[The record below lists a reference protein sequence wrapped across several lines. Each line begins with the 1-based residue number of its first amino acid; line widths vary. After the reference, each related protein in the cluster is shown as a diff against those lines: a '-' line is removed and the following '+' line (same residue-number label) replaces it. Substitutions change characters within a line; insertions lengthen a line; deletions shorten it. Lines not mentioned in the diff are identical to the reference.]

1 MKPSMPDLIP
11 TDECRSGSTWILA
24 VCLVGVLALAYSGPR
39 QTAAA
44 AAKQP
49 EIAAPKL
56 SWQMLR
62 GLDFRTGSMT
72 PELQGVVNGV
82 ARVPGYMVP
91 LEDNLEEVTE
101 FLLVPYP
108 GACIHV
114 PPPPPNQIVH
124 VIMEGNQKAQVRLWM
139 EAVWVEGTLRLAEA
153 TTREGALSFF
163 QLTGTL
169 IQPYKEGK

>member
-1 MKPSMPDLIP
+1 MM
-11 TDECRSGSTWILA
+11 
-24 VCLVGVLALAYSGPR
+24 
-39 QTAAA
+39 
-44 AAKQP
+44 
-49 EIAAPKL
+49 
-56 SWQMLR
+56 R
-62 GLDFRTGSMT
+62 GLNFRMGEMT
-72 PELQGVVNGV
+72 PELQGVINGV

-114 PPPPPNQIVH
+114 PPPPPNQIVR
-124 VIMEGNQKAQVRLWM
+124 VIMEGKQKAQVRLWM
-139 EAVWVEGTLRLAEA
+139 EAVLVEGTLRLAEA

>member
-1 MKPSMPDLIP
+1 MKPFMPDTIF
-11 TDECRSGSTWILA
+11 TDRLRSGSRWLLTI
-24 VCLVGVLALAYSGPR
+24 CLMGVLVSTSSGPR
-39 QTAAA
+39 QTAATA
-44 AAKQP
+44 AEQP
-49 EIAAPKL
+49 VISAPKL
-56 SWQMLR
+56 SWQMMR
-62 GLDFRTGSMT
+62 GLNFRTGEMT
-72 PELQGVVNGV
+72 PELQGVINGV

-124 VIMEGNQKAQVRLWM
+124 VIMEGKKKAQVRLWM

-169 IQPYKEGK
+169 IQPY

>member
-1 MKPSMPDLIP
+1 MKPSTPDLIQ
-11 TDECRSGSTWILA
+11 TYGLRSGSRCLLA
-24 VCLVGVLALAYSGPR
+24 VLLVGALSSAFIGPR
-39 QTAAA
+39 QNAAA

-49 EIAAPKL
+49 LISTPTL
-56 SWQMLR
+56 SWQMMR
-62 GLDFRTGSMT
+62 GLDYRTGEMT
-72 PELQGVVNGV
+72 PELQAIINGL

-124 VIMEGNQKAQVRLWM
+124 VIMEGDRKAQVRLWI
-139 EAVWVEGTLRLAEA
+139 ESVWVEGTLKLAEA
-153 TTREGALSFF
+153 ITRDGALSFF
-163 QLTGTL
+163 QLTASL
-169 IQPYKEGK
+169 IQSYQEGK

>member
-1 MKPSMPDLIP
+1 MKAFISDPIP
-11 TDECRSGSTWILA
+11 ADEIPVPSTWLLVVGLVAILVSA
-24 VCLVGVLALAYSGPR
+24 FSGPQR
-39 QTAAA
+39 AVASTA
-44 AAKQP
+44 KPQQILP
-49 EIAAPKL
+49 PKL

-62 GLDFRTGSMT
+62 GLDFRTGSVT
-72 PELQGVVNGV
+72 PELQGIINGV

-124 VIMEGNQKAQVRLWM
+124 VVMEGNKKAQVRLWM

-169 IQPYKEGK
+169 IQSYKEGQ

>member
-1 MKPSMPDLIP
+1 MKPSMPDLIL
-11 TDECRSGSTWILA
+11 TAELRSGSKWILA
-24 VCLVGVLALAYSGPR
+24 ICLVGMLAASFSGHQ

-44 AAKQP
+44 VAKQP
-49 EIAAPKL
+49 AISTPTL
-56 SWQMLR
+56 SWQMMR
-62 GLDFRTGSMT
+62 GLNFRTGEMT
-72 PELQGVVNGV
+72 PELQGVINGA

-124 VIMEGNQKAQVRLWM
+124 VIMEGNKKAQVRLWM

-153 TTREGALSFF
+153 TTRDGALSFF

-169 IQPYKEGK
+169 IQSYKEGK

>member
-1 MKPSMPDLIP
+1 MKPSMPDLIRR
-11 TDECRSGSTWILA
+11 EKFRSGSRWILA
-24 VCLVGVLALAYSGPR
+24 MCLVGMLAPTFNGPR
-39 QTAAA
+39 SIAAA
-44 AAKQP
+44 AAKP
-49 EIAAPKL
+49 AAISAPAL
-56 SWQMLR
+56 SWQMMR
-62 GLDFRTGSMT
+62 GLDFRTGEMT
-72 PELQGVVNGV
+72 PELQGVINGV

-114 PPPPPNQIVH
+114 PPPPPNQIVY
-124 VIMEGNQKAQVRLWM
+124 VIMDGNKKAQVRLWM

-153 TTREGALSFF
+153 TTRDGALSYF

-169 IQPYKEGK
+169 IQSYKEGK

>member
-1 MKPSMPDLIP
+1 
-11 TDECRSGSTWILA
+11 
-24 VCLVGVLALAYSGPR
+24 VLASAFSGP
-39 QTAAA
+39 QETVAAT
-44 AAKQP
+44 AKQP
-49 EIAAPKL
+49 AISTPTL
-56 SWQMLR
+56 SWQMMR
-62 GLDFRTGSMT
+62 GLNFRTGEMT
-72 PELQGVVNGV
+72 PELQVVMNGV

-124 VIMEGNQKAQVRLWM
+124 VVMEGNKKAQVRLWM

-153 TTREGALSFF
+153 TTHDGALSFF

-169 IQPYKEGK
+169 IQSYKEGK

>member
-1 MKPSMPDLIP
+1 MNPSMLDLIP
-11 TDECRSGSTWILA
+11 QKRYVQERGGSLA
-24 VCLVGVLALAYSGPR
+24 ICLVGMLASGFSAPR
-39 QTAAA
+39 LTAAA

-49 EIAAPKL
+49 EISAPKL

-72 PELQGVVNGV
+72 PELQGAINRV

-114 PPPPPNQIVH
+114 PPPPANQTVMSSWK
-124 VIMEGNQKAQVRLWM
+124 VIKRRKSESGWSVVSRRHAQ
-139 EAVWVEGTLRLAEA
+139 AC
-153 TTREGALSFF
+153 
-163 QLTGTL
+163 
-169 IQPYKEGK
+169 

>member
-1 MKPSMPDLIP
+1 MKLCMLDPLP
-11 TDECRSGSTWILA
+11 TDGLRIGSGWLLA
-24 VCLVGVLALAYSGPR
+24 ICLVGVIASGFGAPR
-39 QTAAA
+39 QSAAA
-44 AAKQP
+44 AAMQP
-49 EIAAPKL
+49 EISAPKL

-72 PELQGVVNGV
+72 PELQGVINGV
-82 ARVPGYMVP
+82 ARMPGYMVP

-114 PPPPPNQIVH
+114 PPPPANQIVH
-124 VIMEGNQKAQVRLWM
+124 VIMEGNKRAQVRLWM

-153 TTREGALSFF
+153 TTREGALSYF

-169 IQPYKEGK
+169 IQSYKEGR

>member
-1 MKPSMPDLIP
+1 MQSSMPNLIP
-11 TDECRSGSTWILA
+11 ADGLRPGPKWLLA
-24 VCLVGVLALAYSGPR
+24 VCLVGVLASALSGPR
-39 QTAAA
+39 QPAAA
-44 AAKQP
+44 AAKPP
-49 EIAAPKL
+49 EISAPKL

-62 GLDFRTGSMT
+62 GLDFRTGSLT
-72 PELQGVVNGV
+72 PELQGVINGV

-163 QLTGTL
+163 QMTGTY
-169 IQPYKEGK
+169 IHPYKEGQ